1 MKKFFLLVAIL
12 FLTACS
18 SNKIP
23 KSYTIH
29 SEDISLNPEQ
39 KVILVLERSVND
51 RNDISEQFRV
61 VKPSHTAKLT
71 GLKVLGF
78 LAGQHTTGFS
88 KDELVGDVV
97 ELENMYIYYTFPK
110 LKELIQKNIKLD
122 KGTKN
127 KYITIYP
134 SNFKLLYDELVGND
148 KYTLHYGFKVL
159 TTFQHK
165 NDMGEIVAGNNSYDC
180 YEKLG
185 GKDFIEWENN
195 NYELVISTAKQ
206 MSDKCLNNM
215 ADFLNKIK

>member
-1 MKKFFLLVAIL
+1 MKKFFLLATTL
-12 FLTACS
+12 FVTACS
-18 SNKIP
+18 SNTTP

-29 SEDISLNPEQ
+29 SEDISLSPEQ
-39 KVILVLERSVND
+39 KVTLILERSAND

-61 VKPSHTAKLT
+61 VKPSHTAKVT

-78 LAGQHTTGFS
+78 LSGQRTTGFS

-97 ELENMYIYYTFPK
+97 ELENMYIDYTFPK
-110 LKELIQKNIKLD
+110 LKELIQKNVKLD
-122 KGTKN
+122 KETKN
-127 KYITIYP
+127 KDIKIYP

-165 NDMGEIVAGNNSYDC
+165 NDIGEIVAGNNSYDC

-185 GKDFIEWENN
+185 GKDLIEWENN
-195 NYELVISTAKQ
+195 QYELVISSAKQ

-215 ADFLNKIK
+215 ADFFNKIK